1 MLSSLSTSD
10 QPGILK
16 CTRAWCKTC
25 PFICNVEIISG
36 PKRSIKITVH
46 FTCTSTNVIYCITC
60 TLCKKLYI
68 GETERQIGDDSE
80 KSLVMLKE
88 TAKTHVNREL
98 RSFCPKSVSPQV
110 VLPQL
115 KVISLPRP
123 EVGLPEF
130 FSYDLESKCIYST
143 GKKPCFQILSAIDQS
158 TDFVWLCCYSSATIL
173 LIYVRNQ
180 TNTFRLGG
188 SLNTHMFNK
197 KGLNGIWYST
207 GKSRG
212 RFMKLYKYDRP
223 LDCWRSV
230 FLSIFSLNLEWD
242 ETWAALPPSLAF
254 FSTRLRSRWLN
265 ARPSDP

>member
-36 PKRSIKITVH
+36 PKRSIKITVN

-80 KSLVMLKE
+80 KTLVMLKE

-98 RSFCPKSVSPQV
+98 RSFCPRSVSPQV

-115 KVISLPRP
+115 KVISPQLKVISLPRP
-123 EVGLPEF
+123 KVGLPEF
-130 FSYDLESKCIYST
+130 FSYDLESK
-143 GKKPCFQILSAIDQS
+143 
-158 TDFVWLCCYSSATIL
+158 WLIWTKQALLRPYMYLLYGIKAMFSNTIGHRSINRLCLTL
-173 LIYVRNQ
+173 LLFECN
-180 TNTFRLGG
+180 NT
-188 SLNTHMFNK
+188 
-197 KGLNGIWYST
+197 
-207 GKSRG
+207 
-212 RFMKLYKYDRP
+212 
-223 LDCWRSV
+223 
-230 FLSIFSLNLEWD
+230 
-242 ETWAALPPSLAF
+242 
-254 FSTRLRSRWLN
+254 
-265 ARPSDP
+265 SDLCA

>member
-80 KSLVMLKE
+80 KTLVMLKE

-98 RSFCPKSVSPQV
+98 RSLRSPQV

-115 KVISLPRP
+115 KVISPQLKVISLPRP
-123 EVGLPEF
+123 KVGLPEF
-130 FSYDLESKCIYST
+130 FSYDLESKWLIWTKHVFTLRVKSHVFKYYRPSINQQT
-143 GKKPCFQILSAIDQS
+143 LF
-158 TDFVWLCCYSSATIL
+158 DFVVIRVQQYFWSMCVIKQ
-173 LIYVRNQ
+173 I
-180 TNTFRLGG
+180 
-188 SLNTHMFNK
+188 H
-197 KGLNGIWYST
+197 
-207 GKSRG
+207 
-212 RFMKLYKYDRP
+212 
-223 LDCWRSV
+223 LDSV
-230 FLSIFSLNLEWD
+230 
-242 ETWAALPPSLAF
+242 AL
-254 FSTRLRSRWLN
+254 
-265 ARPSDP
+265 